1 MVLTVSVEDKK
12 CRRRREKVA
21 GERVIEEGREKERVN
36 AERRGERRRIKGI
49 SCRRPDEPD
58 GMEKMFE
65 NIKVAGYDDYK
76 N

>member
-1 MVLTVSVEDKK
+1 MRVWSRKRGRLRGD
-12 CRRRREKVA
+12 
-21 GERVIEEGREKERVN
+21 ERSADEKEEEEEEEIRN
-36 AERRGERRRIKGI
+36 GEERNGEIKGI

-58 GMEKMFE
+58 EMEKMFE